1 MDCSIR
7 DERNQRRLIMTG
19 RFSYA
24 DAARFGEILR
34 AWDFQTTP
42 SAILDANGLL
52 MIDSVAIGMLFLLA
66 RQCRAHGGGL
76 SIVNGRANI
85 DHTLQRSGLL
95 EMLRGGYDPRAD

>member
-7 DERNQRRLIMTG
+7 DEPNQRRLIING

-34 AWDFQTTP
+34 GWDFQHAP
-42 SAILDANGLL
+42 SAIIDAEGMQ

-66 RQCRAHGGGL
+66 RECHTHGGDL
-76 SIVNGRANI
+76 SIVNTRVNVA
-85 DHTLQRSGLL
+85 HTLRRSGLSEVIGPGNSL
-95 EMLRGGYDPRAD
+95 QAD